1 MNTERPDPDALLA
14 SLKKEEAQA
23 KRGGLKIFF
32 GMAPGVGKTYAML
45 EAAQKLRAAGR
56 DVVIGYLETHG
67 RAETDALAEGLSVI
81 PRKPFVYRGVTLT
94 DMDLDAVLARKPS
107 LALVDELA
115 HTNAPGARHPKRFQD
130 VLELI
135 ESGIDVFSTMNVQH
149 LESRAGTVREITGAT
164 IHETVPDSVLDV
176 AEIEI
181 VDLPPDELLKRLD
194 EGKVYLPERADAAL
208 RNFFRPG
215 NLIALREMALRVAAE
230 QIGQDVRD
238 YMKAQQ
244 IAGPWKTGHRL
255 LVAVSPSPYSE
266 QMVRWTRRLV
276 DSLECSW
283 VAAYVETSRVL
294 TEDEQIRLTKHL
306 TLARQLGA
314 EVRTTVD
321 EDIVRG
327 LLRIAR
333 AQNVTQIVVGKSGEN
348 PFANLISGRS
358 LLKRLVRE
366 SGNIDLHVIR
376 AEPEC
381 GAKRAPLFRW
391 PTESG
396 PAQYLA
402 ATGIVAAMTA
412 ANLVLSRFIGPHSVG
427 LIFLLGVVGMA
438 MKLGRGP
445 IYLAALLSALVWNYF
460 FLPPRFTFYIQ
471 SFDDFMLFV
480 MYFVVAAVMGQLI
493 SRIRAK
499 ERMDR
504 RREERAS
511 AMYMLTLE
519 LGAAASFAQIERV
532 AVENVGQ
539 VFNANT
545 ALLLP
550 DAMGKLAGGFSEKEL
565 AAAQWA
571 FDHATPTG
579 RFTDTLPMTEA
590 MYLPLQTTTAKLGV
604 LRVNWRQTTLPTLD
618 QRNLLDQF
626 LRHIALVLD
635 RQRLREAEALARIV
649 AESERLGRAL
659 LNSVSHELRT
669 PIAAIQSAAGG
680 LTTATDTATQHAL
693 TGEIQEA
700 AERLNRIVGNL
711 LDMTRLEAGHLKA
724 RLDWCDVHDVINAAL
739 QRVEKKLAGRD
750 VTVTSPADLPLARM
764 DAVLMEQVLT
774 NLLLNVALHTPAGTP
789 VQVMATVEDG
799 AVKLS
804 IADRG
809 PGLPPDAL
817 DRIFDKFYRAPI
829 APAGGIG
836 LGLSIVKGFVEVQGA
851 TIRAENRAGGGALF
865 TIALP
870 PGEPPKI

>member
-14 SLKKEEAQA
+14 SLKKDEAQA
-23 KRGGLKIFF
+23 QRGVLKIFF

-45 EAAQKLRAAGR
+45 EAAQKLRVAGR

-67 RAETDALAEGLSVI
+67 RAETDALAEGIPSI
-81 PRKPFVYRGVTLT
+81 PRKPFVHRGVTLT

-115 HTNAPGARHPKRFQD
+115 HSNAPGARHPKRYQD
-130 VLELI
+130 VFELI
-135 ESGIDVFSTMNVQH
+135 EAGIDVFSTMNVQH

-164 IHETVPDSVLDV
+164 IHETVPDSVLDA

-194 EGKVYLPERADAAL
+194 EGKVYLPERAEAAI

-215 NLIALREMALRVAAE
+215 NLTALREMALRVAAE

-238 YMKAQQ
+238 YMQAQQ

-255 LVAVSPSPYSE
+255 LVAISPSPYAE
-266 QMVRWTRRLV
+266 QMVRWTRRLA

-283 VAAYVETSRVL
+283 VAAYVETSRML
-294 TEDEQIRLTKHL
+294 SEEEQTRLTKHL

-333 AQNVTQIVVGKSGEN
+333 TQNVTQIVVGKSGEN
-348 PFANLISGRS
+348 PLANFARGGS

-366 SGNIDLHVIR
+366 CGNIDLHIMR
-376 AEPEC
+376 AESDNA
-381 GAKRAPLFRW
+381 GQRAPLFRW

-402 ATGIVAAMTA
+402 ASGMVAAMTTV
-412 ANLVLSRFIGPHSVG
+412 NLGLSRFIGPHSVG

-460 FLPPRFTFYIQ
+460 FLPPKFTFYIR
-471 SFDDFMLFV
+471 SFDDVMLFV
-480 MYFVVAAVMGQLI
+480 MYFVVAVVMGQLI
-493 SRIRAK
+493 ARIRAK

-519 LGAAASFAQIERV
+519 LGDASTFAQIERV

-539 VFNANT
+539 VFNANA
-545 ALLLP
+545 ALLMP
-550 DAMGKLAGGFSEKEL
+550 DTTGKLAGGFSEKEL

-571 FDHATPTG
+571 FDHATSTG

-590 MYLPLQTTTAKLGV
+590 MYLPLQTAAAKLGV
-604 LRVNWRQTTLPTLD
+604 LRVNWKQTTIPTLE

-635 RQRLREAEALARIV
+635 RQRLREAEAQARIV

-659 LNSVSHELRT
+659 LNSISHELRT
-669 PIAAIQSAAGG
+669 PIAAIQTAAGG
-680 LTTATDTATQHAL
+680 LADVRDATMQQAL
-693 TGEIQEA
+693 AGEIQEA
-700 AERLNRIVGNL
+700 SERLNRLVGNL
-711 LDMTRLEAGHLKA
+711 LDMTRLESGHLKPHA
-724 RLDWCDVHDVINAAL
+724 DWNDVHDVINAAL
-739 QRVEKKLAGRD
+739 KRVEKNLANREIS
-750 VTVTSPADLPLARM
+750 VTVPDGIPLVRM
-764 DAVLMEQVLT
+764 DSVLMEQALA
-774 NLLLNVALHTPAGTP
+774 NLLLNAALHTPEATSIQIAGS
-789 VQVMATVEDG
+789 VEDG
-799 AVKLS
+799 AVRIS
-804 IADRG
+804 VADRG
-809 PGLPPDAL
+809 PGLPADSL
-817 DRIFDKFYRAPI
+817 ERIFEKFYRAPN

-836 LGLSIVKGFVEVQGA
+836 LGLSIVKGFVEVQGGK
-851 TIRAENRAGGGALF
+851 IRAENRAGGGAAF
-865 TIALP
+865 TITMP
-870 PGEPPKI
+870 PGQPPTL

>member
-1 MNTERPDPDALLA
+1 MNDERPDPDALLA
-14 SLKKEEAQA
+14 SLKKAEAQA
-23 KRGGLKIFF
+23 RRGVLKIFF

-45 EAAQKLRAAGR
+45 EAAQKARAAGR
-56 DVVIGYLETHG
+56 DVVVAYLETHG
-67 RAETDALAEGLSVI
+67 RAETDALAAELPVV
-81 PRKPFVYRGVTLT
+81 PRKPSVHRGMTLT
-94 DMDLDAVLARKPS
+94 DMDLDAVLARKPA

-115 HTNAPGARHPKRFQD
+115 HTNAPGARHPKRYQD

-135 ESGIDVFSTMNVQH
+135 EAGIDVYSTMNVQH
-149 LESRAGTVREITGAT
+149 LESRAGTVQEITGAT
-164 IHETVPDSVLDV
+164 IHETVPDSVLDA

-194 EGKVYLPERADAAL
+194 EGKVYLPDRAGTAV

-215 NLIALREMALRVAAE
+215 NLTALREMALRVAAE

-238 YMKAQQ
+238 YMQSQQ

-255 LVAVSPSPYSE
+255 MVAISPSPYSE
-266 QMVRWTRRLV
+266 QMVRWTRRLA

-283 VAAYVETSRVL
+283 VAAYVESARVL
-294 TEDEQIRLTKHL
+294 GEDEQTRLTKHL

-333 AQNVTQIVVGKSGEN
+333 TQNVTQIVVGKSGEN
-348 PFANLISGRS
+348 FVSNFARGGS

-366 SGNIDLHVIR
+366 SGNIDLHIIR
-376 AEPEC
+376 AETA
-381 GAKRAPLFRW
+381 GRAPRPALWRW
-391 PTESG
+391 PRES
-396 PAQYLA
+396 PAVQYGA
-402 ATGIVAAMTA
+402 ALGGVIAITLL
-412 ANLVLSRFIGPHSVG
+412 NLVLSRFIGAHSVG
-427 LIFLLGVVGMA
+427 LVFLVGIVGMA
-438 MKLGRGP
+438 LRLGRGP
-445 IYLAALLSALVWNYF
+445 VYLAATLSALIWNYF
-460 FLPPRFTFYIQ
+460 FLPPKFTFYIQ
-471 SFDDFMLFV
+471 NFDDLMMFG
-480 MYFVVAAVMGQLI
+480 MYFVVAVAMGRLI

-519 LGAAASFAQIERV
+519 LGDAASFAQIERV
-532 AVENVGQ
+532 AIENIER
-539 VFNANT
+539 FFT
-545 ALLLP
+545 AGAAVLRP
-550 DAMGKLAGGFSEKEL
+550 DATGQLAGPFSEKEL

-571 FDHATPTG
+571 LDHATPTG

-590 MYLPLQTTTAKLGV
+590 MYLPLQTTAAKLGV
-604 LRVNWRQTTLPTLD
+604 LRVNWRQTTIPTLE

-635 RQRLREAEALARIV
+635 RQRLREAEAQARIV

-659 LNSVSHELRT
+659 LNSISHELRT

-680 LTTATDTATQHAL
+680 LATATAAPTQQAL
-693 TGEIQEA
+693 AGEIQEA
-700 AERLNRIVGNL
+700 ADRLNRIVGNL
-711 LDMTRLEAGHLKA
+711 LDMTRLEAGHLKP
-724 RLDWCDVHDVINAAL
+724 RLDWCDVRDVINAAL
-739 QRVEKKLAGRD
+739 RRVEKKCAGRE
-750 VTVTSPADLPLARM
+750 VTVSVPAGLPLARL

-774 NLLLNVALHTPAGTP
+774 NLLLNVALHTPAATP
-789 VQVMATVEDG
+789 VQVTASVEEG
-799 AVKLS
+799 AVHLS
-804 IADRG
+804 VSDRG

-817 DRIFDKFYRAPI
+817 DRIFDKFYRAPS

-851 TIRAENRAGGGALF
+851 TIRAENRAGGGAQF

-870 PGEPPKI
+870 PGEPPKL